1 LLMRRVW
8 RIVKRGR
15 AAGAFDGEGARRTGG
30 RWNSPGTR
38 VVYTAEHAS
47 LAALEMLAHL
57 QRSSVLLSYAL
68 IPCDVPDEMV
78 APLDRAS
85 LPRAWRASPA
95 PAALQRLGDEWA
107 ASMRSVALEVP
118 SAIVEVENNVLLNPA
133 HPDFAKIVIGDAM
146 GFAYDVRLVEK

>member
-1 LLMRRVW
+1 MRRVW
-8 RIVKRGR
+8 RIVKRTR
-15 AAGAFDGEGARRTGG
+15 AAGAFDGEGARRAGG

-68 IPCDVPDEMV
+68 IPCEIPDDLIET
-78 APLDRAS
+78 LDRKA
-85 LPRAWRASPA
+85 LPRPWRASPA

-118 SAIVEVENNVLLNPA
+118 SAIVDVENNVLLNPA
-133 HPDFAKIVIGDAM
+133 HPDFAKVVIGEAI
-146 GFAYDVRLVEK
+146 GFAYDVRLV

>member
-1 LLMRRVW
+1 MRRVW
-8 RIVKRGR
+8 RIVKRSR
-15 AAGAFDGEGARRTGG
+15 AIGAFDGEGARRTGG
-30 RWNSPGTR
+30 RWNAPGTR

-68 IPCDVPDEMV
+68 IPCDVPEELV
-78 APLDRAS
+78 ERVDRKQ
-85 LPRAWRASPA
+85 LPRTWRASPA
-95 PAALQRLGDEWA
+95 PAALQRLGDAWA

-133 HPDFAKIVIGDAM
+133 HPGFARVEIGEPLA
-146 GFAYDVRLVEK
+146 FAYDLRLV